1 MQRFTRSGWW
11 PSRRPH
17 YLAVPATTLIA
28 FPAARRACASGG
40 SLRKGDWV
48 EHLRPRRYVSS
59 GPRKALRGSGRAWGR
74 AATVIGAVALFSF
87 ILPGGI
93 GGAAPGQ
100 PAPTL
105 KDLVARARVLSN
117 EINSLNEQYNGLKIQ
132 LDQARTQA
140 KVAAQTYVQDLSRL
154 GAGKLAVGQLAAQS
168 YMNGGLASPLELLTT
183 STPETLIGQASFM
196 QVLQQENGDQVSQI
210 AQGVAAAQR
219 ARQSAE
225 QQTKRAQQLTAEMAS
240 KRRQAQSKINIL
252 NSSVFK
258 KAMQVFNQTGN
269 YPNISIPTANTIG
282 AQALRWALSRRGS
295 PYVWGAAGPGA
306 FDCSG
311 LVMWAY
317 AQVGISLPHF
327 TGAQW
332 TMGVHV
338 ARSQLQP
345 GDLVFFYPDI
355 GHVGLYIGNGLMVD
369 APGLGDSVQVQPV
382 MWSIYIGAVRIV
394 G

>member
-1 MQRFTRSGWW
+1 M
-11 PSRRPH
+11 
-17 YLAVPATTLIA
+17 
-28 FPAARRACASGG
+28 
-40 SLRKGDWV
+40 
-48 EHLRPRRYVSS
+48 EHLRPRRHVPS
-59 GPRKALRGSGRAWGR
+59 GPRKAPRRSGRAWGR
-74 AATVIGAVALFSF
+74 VITVIGAAALFSLV
-87 ILPGGI
+87 LPGGI

-100 PAPTL
+100 PAPSL

-117 EINSLNEQYNGLKIQ
+117 QINSLNEQYNGLRIQ
-132 LDQARTQA
+132 LNQARTEA
-140 KVAAQTYVQDLSRL
+140 KVAARTYGQDLSQL

-168 YMNGGLASPLELLTT
+168 YMNGGLATPLEVLTT
-183 STPETLIGQASFM
+183 SSPETLISRAAFM

-219 ARQSAE
+219 AQASAE
-225 QQTKRAQQLTAEMAS
+225 QQTKRAEQLTAEMAS
-240 KRRQAQSKINIL
+240 KRRQAQSKISTL

-269 YPNISIPTANTIG
+269 YPNFNIPTGNTIG

-295 PYVWGAAGPGA
+295 PYVWGAAGPHA

-327 TGAQW
+327 TGDQW
-332 TMGVHV
+332 DMGIHV
-338 ARSQLQP
+338 GRNQLQP

-355 GHVGLYIGNGLMVD
+355 GHVGLYLGNNLMVD
-369 APGLGDSVQVQPV
+369 APDFGEVVQVQPV
-382 MWSIYIGAVRIV
+382 MWAFYVGAVRIV

>member
-1 MQRFTRSGWW
+1 M
-11 PSRRPH
+11 
-17 YLAVPATTLIA
+17 
-28 FPAARRACASGG
+28 
-40 SLRKGDWV
+40 

-59 GPRKALRGSGRAWGR
+59 GPRKAPRGSGRAWGR

-117 EINSLNEQYNGLKIQ
+117 EINSLNEQYDGLRIQ
-132 LDQARTQA
+132 LEQARTES

-168 YMNGGLASPLELLTT
+168 YMNGGLTTPLELLTT
-183 STPETLIGQASFM
+183 STPGTLISRAAFM

-210 AQGVAAAQR
+210 ARAVAAAQR
-219 ARQSAE
+219 AHESAE
-225 QQTKRAQQLTAEMAS
+225 QQAKRARQLTVQMAG
-240 KRRQAQSKINIL
+240 KQRQAQSKISIL

-258 KAMQVFNQTGN
+258 KAMQVFSQTGN
-269 YPNISIPTANTIG
+269 YPNIRIPTANTIG
-282 AQALRWALSRRGS
+282 AQALRWALRARGS
-295 PYVWGAAGPGA
+295 AYVWGAAGPRA

-311 LVMWAY
+311 LVLWAY
-317 AQVGISLPHF
+317 AHVGISLPHLAA
-327 TGAQW
+327 AQYN
-332 TMGVHV
+332 MGVHV
-338 ARSQLQP
+338 GRNQLQP
-345 GDLVFFYPDI
+345 GDLVFFYSDI

-369 APGLGDSVQVQPV
+369 APDFGEVVQVQPV
-382 MWSIYIGAVRIV
+382 MWSVYVGAVRIV

>member
-1 MQRFTRSGWW
+1 
-11 PSRRPH
+11 
-17 YLAVPATTLIA
+17 
-28 FPAARRACASGG
+28 
-40 SLRKGDWV
+40 
-48 EHLRPRRYVSS
+48 
-59 GPRKALRGSGRAWGR
+59 
-74 AATVIGAVALFSF
+74 VIGAAALFSLV
-87 ILPGGI
+87 LPGGI

-117 EINSLNEQYNGLKIQ
+117 QINSLNEQYNGLRIQ
-132 LDQARTQA
+132 LGQARTEA

-168 YMNGGLASPLELLTT
+168 YMNGGLATPLEVLTT
-183 STPETLIGQASFM
+183 STPETLISRAAFM
-196 QVLQQENGDQVSQI
+196 QVLQQENGDQVSSI

-225 QQTKRAQQLTAEMAS
+225 QQTKRAEQLTAQMAS
-240 KRRQAQSKINIL
+240 KRRLAQSKINIL

-295 PYVWGAAGPGA
+295 PYVWGAAGPRA

-311 LVMWAY
+311 LTMWAY

-327 TGAQW
+327 TGDQW
-332 TMGVHV
+332 GMGIHV
-338 ARSQLQP
+338 GRNQLQP

-369 APGLGDSVQVQPV
+369 APDFGEVVQVQPV
-382 MWSIYIGAVRIV
+382 MWAFYVGAVRIV